1 MKPQANKASSMTQ
14 RREADKVSNEA
25 RRLSAMRMMIRGMLP
40 ELAVKREERL
50 LTAQNRQASGSLG
63 LVQG

>member
-1 MKPQANKASSMTQ
+1 MTQ